1 MTIEIDH
8 LSIEELETLN
18 HRVVERM
25 KFLDTVHAH
34 KAMMAFNIGAKVS
47 FESPKDG
54 RKIATLVKFNRKTV
68 TVITDKGQ
76 RWNIPPYLLAAVKD
90 AKPTQ
95 ILAYAEKRK
104 LK

>member
-1 MTIEIDH
+1 MTIDIDH
-8 LSIEELETLN
+8 LTIEQLEALN
-18 HRVVERM
+18 HRVIERM

-47 FESPKDG
+47 FDSPKDG
-54 RKIATLVKFNRKTV
+54 RQLGTLVKFNRKTV

-76 RWNIPPYLLAAVKD
+76 RWNIPPFLLAAVKD

-95 ILAYAEKRK
+95 IFEYAEKKK